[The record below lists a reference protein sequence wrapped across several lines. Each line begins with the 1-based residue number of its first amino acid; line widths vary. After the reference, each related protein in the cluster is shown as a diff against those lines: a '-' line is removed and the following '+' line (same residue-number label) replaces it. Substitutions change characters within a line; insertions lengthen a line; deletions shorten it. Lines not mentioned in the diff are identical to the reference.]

1 MRNYPTIGIQAA
13 DILLPKHG
21 SDLFK
26 WATIACDQFT
36 SQPEY
41 WEKVR
46 QTVGTDPSTYHLI
59 LPEVYL
65 NTPEE
70 TTRVQSTRQAML
82 RYLAEGLFESYEG
95 MIFVERS
102 VAGRTRHG
110 IMLALDLEKYDF
122 NKGSK
127 TLIRATEGTIL
138 DRLPP
143 RMRIREGAALEI
155 PHILVLIDDPHQTVI
170 EPIRAHL
177 AKLPKVYDTD
187 LMLGSGHLT
196 GHFISDP
203 ALEQQIVAALERLAS
218 PSVFSS
224 KYGVSEDEGVLLFAV
239 GDGNHSL
246 ATAKSIWEKIKS
258 KVGMNHPARYA
269 LVELE
274 NVHDE
279 GLAFEP
285 IHRVIF
291 NAHSDLVT
299 ALTSFYGSQFS
310 LTDCVSVAEMIST
323 VNTQTGTSHV
333 IGVITPTGP
342 KLLTIHNPDANLPV
356 GSLQSFLDEWLKQ
369 GGAERIDYVHDTE
382 PVLELGSQPG
392 NLGFIL
398 PAMEKSDLF
407 KTVVLDGALPRK
419 TFSMGESIEKRF
431 YMECRRIA

>member
-170 EPIRAHL
+170 EPIHAHL

-310 LTDCVSVAEMIST
+310 LTDCVSVA
-323 VNTQTGTSHV
+323 
-333 IGVITPTGP
+333 
-342 KLLTIHNPDANLPV
+342 
-356 GSLQSFLDEWLKQ
+356 
-369 GGAERIDYVHDTE
+369 
-382 PVLELGSQPG
+382 
-392 NLGFIL
+392 
-398 PAMEKSDLF
+398 
-407 KTVVLDGALPRK
+407 
-419 TFSMGESIEKRF
+419 
-431 YMECRRIA
+431 